1 MIVSRPLLHVL
12 IGSALIT
19 SLSAMVPRP
28 KEPTMVVILDAGH
41 GGKDPGNL
49 GTGRFKTTEKDV
61 TLAVT
66 LKTKAYIEERIP
78 GVRVVLTRTGDT
90 YPTLPDRVKLASRE
104 KADVFISIHC
114 DSFHKSAAFGSST
127 FVMGLSKS
135 EESLR
140 VASQENAVLYDDL
153 EARNELGFDPDD
165 PDTFIALA
173 LRQNAYLDRSLQ
185 LAGLIQTQFRER
197 VGRHDRGVRQ
207 AVYYVTA
214 FTTMPSVLVELG
226 FLTNPKE
233 EIFLGS
239 DAGQDYM
246 ASAIFRAFRDY
257 QAGWQSVESHKG
269 QANPAAPSESE
280 ILSDGES
287 ETPREMSPAHVANDA
302 EIIDPN
308 TVVFRVQI
316 ASGTRLEYFDDGHG
330 EPLQDL
336 EELTTGNRWRYVV
349 GSLTSYADACRL
361 RDTLRVNGY
370 PDAFVTAYRAKE
382 RIPLDDALSKKR
394 N

>member
-1 MIVSRPLLHVL
+1 MMPRPVEPMMIVV
-12 IGSALIT
+12 
-19 SLSAMVPRP
+19 
-28 KEPTMVVILDAGH
+28 LDAGH

-78 GVRVVLTRTGDT
+78 GVHVVLTRNGDT
-90 YPTLPDRVKLASRE
+90 YPTLPERVALASRE
-104 KADVFISIHC
+104 QADVFISIHC

-140 VASQENAVLYDDL
+140 IAAQENALLYDDPK
-153 EARNELGFDPDD
+153 ARDELGFDPDD

-233 EIFLGS
+233 EEYLRS
-239 DAGQDYM
+239 EKGQDYM

-257 QAGWQSVESHKG
+257 QAGWKSVESHKG
-269 QANPAAPSESE
+269 HANQEAP
-280 ILSDGES
+280 
-287 ETPREMSPAHVANDA
+287 
-302 EIIDPN
+302 EIIDDD
-308 TVVFRVQI
+308 TVIFRVQI
-316 ASGTRLEYFDDGHG
+316 ASGARIERFEDRHG
-330 EPLQDL
+330 EAL
-336 EELTTGNRWRYVV
+336 EGVDELIAGNSWRYVV

-370 PDAFVTAYRAKE
+370 PDAFVTAYLATK
-382 RIPLDDALSKKR
+382 RIPLGDALSRKK
-394 N
+394 